1 MQQAAMAPFAA
12 VLRGEAVPWAAFG
25 LTGTGFLE
33 TCRAEALAGLVHHRV
48 HQSDAGRDWPERV
61 RAALGDEARR
71 GEAVSL
77 LRDGEL
83 NTVLRAL
90 ASAGVRPLI
99 LKGAALAHTHYP
111 APASRPRID
120 TDILIPSRSVGATRQ
135 VLLDC
140 GYTAPNFCGGDLFCQ
155 FPMQK
160 SYRFG
165 FVHKLDVHWKIST
178 QPVFADVLS
187 YPEMAAA
194 SIEVPA
200 LGPHARAPHSV
211 HGLLLAC
218 VHPAMHH
225 RNVESLLWQFDI
237 HLLAASLSD
246 MELGEFAELAR
257 RRRVSTICAEQLD
270 ATRRRFG
277 TSIPEAVRVSLAGG
291 GDEPSAAYLRANRQ
305 WTDDLVASLR
315 GLRRWPE
322 RVRFLRDVAFPSPR
336 YMRSAYDLPRS
347 PLATLMLP
355 LVYAHRL
362 AAGGWK
368 ILAGQK

>member
-1 MQQAAMAPFAA
+1 MVPFAA
-12 VLRGEAVPWAAFG
+12 MLGGEAVRWAAFG
-25 LTGTGFLE
+25 LIETEFLAA
-33 TCRAEALAGLVHHRV
+33 CRTEGLIGLVHHRV
-48 HQSDAGRDWPERV
+48 HFADVGRDWPQQV
-61 RAALGDEARR
+61 RRALADEARQNDAI
-71 GEAVSL
+71 GL
-77 LRDGEL
+77 LRDHEL
-83 NTVLRAL
+83 RDVLLAL
-90 ASAGVRPLI
+90 ASADVHPLI

-111 APASRPRID
+111 TPASRPRID
-120 TDILIPSRSVGATRQ
+120 TDILIPSRSVEITRQ
-135 VLLDC
+135 VLVDC

-160 SYRFG
+160 SDRFG

-194 SIEVPA
+194 SIEVAA
-200 LGPHARAPHSV
+200 LGPHARAPYSV

-277 TSIPEAVRVSLAGG
+277 TWIPEAVRVSLAGG